1 MRVQQKQII
10 ALQVIIAEKIII
22 AEKRGAGGGGG
33 AGSNIEMVNPPMFNG
48 EASRVGGFITV
59 CRLYLRMRMRGATV
73 EEQIQ
78 WVLLYVQRGLANV
91 WKENLLED
99 LELRELEFGLAEEFL
114 LELKKEFDRGD
125 EKSVKVVELKRVEQ
139 EKRMMEEFVQ
149 EFRRAARESGC
160 EERTLVEKLKRE
172 MNRMIRRKLMETE
185 RPPTS
190 IEQQYK
196 YATNLDRHWRES
208 QREEE
213 KLRERKESG
222 NQEQR
227 QGGMG
232 NNQGGF
238 RL

>member
-22 AEKRGAGGGGG
+22 AEKREVGGGG

-48 EASRVGGFITV
+48 EASRGGGFITV

-125 EKSVKVVELKRVEQ
+125 EESVKVVELKKSGTRKKDDGRVCSRIQ
-139 EKRMMEEFVQ
+139 K
-149 EFRRAARESGC
+149 G
-160 EERTLVEKLKRE
+160 
-172 MNRMIRRKLMETE
+172 
-185 RPPTS
+185 
-190 IEQQYK
+190 
-196 YATNLDRHWRES
+196 S
-208 QREEE
+208 QR
-213 KLRERKESG
+213 KW
-222 NQEQR
+222 
-227 QGGMG
+227 M
-232 NNQGGF
+232 
-238 RL
+238 